1 MTENAPVTVN
11 GTVDGEKALKE
22 IRKIY
27 GATANI
33 SALTEFNDV
42 YEISVED
49 FMKYAK
55 KVELKNEE
63 IDHPEFVSEPKYA

>member
-27 GATANI
+27 ETTGEYYSDLKEWVTFYDETTGEYYSELVYPEAN
-33 SALTEFNDV
+33 
-42 YEISVED
+42 
-49 FMKYAK
+49 
-55 KVELKNEE
+55 
-63 IDHPEFVSEPKYA
+63 